1 MAKEKTPL
9 DYIMFRLKKDNNVSY
24 AAVKEGAEKKGYKI
38 YPIMYGRAK
47 NLLGLAPSKPKKGAT
62 TVTATSVAGTDV
74 APKKK
79 RGRPRKA
86 VAEALAAV
94 EEGGT
99 LLSPDDGTSGNGLEL
114 ASAIGQIKDIIKEN
128 RQLKARLAKIAS
140 LASV

>member
-9 DYIMFRLKKDNNVSY
+9 DYIMFRLKKDPNVSY
-24 AAVKEGAEKKGYKI
+24 GAVKEGADKKGYKI

-47 NLLGLAPSKPKKGAT
+47 NLLGLAPSKPKNFAT
-62 TVTATSVAGTDV
+62 TVTATSVEGTDV

-94 EEGGT
+94 EDG

>member
-62 TVTATSVAGTDV
+62 TETVTPVEERVVT
-74 APKKK
+74 PKKK

-94 EEGGT
+94 DDGIV
-99 LLSPDDGTSGNGLEL
+99 SPDDGASGNGLEL

>member
-9 DYIMFRLKKDNNVSY
+9 DYIMFRLKKDPNVSY
-24 AAVKEGAEKKGYKI
+24 GAVKEGADKKGYKI

-47 NLLGLAPSKPKKGAT
+47 NLLGLAPSKPKKVAT
-62 TVTATSVAGTDV
+62 TVTATPVEERVVTT
-74 APKKK
+74 KKK

-86 VAEALAAV
+86 VVEALEAIDDGLV
-94 EEGGT
+94 
-99 LLSPDDGTSGNGLEL
+99 SPDDGTSDNGMEL
-114 ASAIGQIKDIIKEN
+114 ASAIGQIKNIIKEN